1 MLKISNHYVSKI
13 VFFLLFVE
21 VLVLLGSAYAGA
33 AVRGMHMPE
42 GVSPP
47 VFEHFFLSAL
57 SFACAIIFSMSAMGM
72 YQLNFTEGLRDPFFL
87 KLMPSFLMGF
97 VILTLIFYVAP
108 ELQIGRG
115 VLAAV
120 FVIAACGIFVA
131 RIIFFKTSELRFLET
146 RIIFL
151 GSGPLAKECSDLA
164 IHNTSYHKYDIAGF
178 VGAASE
184 EEVCVPSSQLLK
196 MREGESLASLAVAH
210 NVEEIVVS
218 VQNRRGGGFPI
229 KELLDCK
236 LQGIKVTDAANF
248 FERETC
254 QIRVDSLQP
263 SWLVFGGGF
272 DQSFIRAFMKRGF
285 DLVCS
290 ATILTATFPIMV
302 LTGILIYLEDRS
314 PIFYQQERVGLDG
327 HSFNVLKFRS
337 MRNDAEKGGKPQWAA
352 QNDPRVTRIGNFIR
366 KTRIDELP
374 QILNVFKGEMS
385 FVGPRPERPYFV
397 EQLIEVVPYYNVRHS
412 IKPGITG
419 WAQVRYGYGA
429 SADDALQKL
438 QYDLY
443 YVKNNSLFLDILI
456 LIDTLKVVLF
466 RSGR

>member
-21 VLVLLGSAYAGA
+21 VLVLVGAAYAGA
-33 AVRGMHMPE
+33 AVRFMDLGE
-42 GVSPP
+42 TSASPHI
-47 VFEHFFLSAL
+47 EHFFLSAL
-57 SFACAIIFSMSAMGM
+57 AFAIAIVFSMSAMGM
-72 YQLNFTEGLRDPFFL
+72 YQLNFNEGLRDPFFL
-87 KLMPSFLMGF
+87 KLMPSFAMGF

-115 VLAAV
+115 VLLAV
-120 FVIAACGIFVA
+120 FVIAAGGIFFA
-131 RIIFFKTSELRFLET
+131 RIVFFKTSELRFLET

-151 GSGPLAKECSDLA
+151 GGGPLAKECSELA
-164 IHNTSYHKYDIAGF
+164 AQNTSYHKYDIAGF
-178 VGAASE
+178 IAIPAE
-184 EEVCVPSSQLLK
+184 ECCVPTSQLLK
-196 MREGESLASLAVAH
+196 MREGESLAALAAAH

-218 VQNRRGGGFPI
+218 VQNRRGGFPI
-229 KELLDCK
+229 KELLACK

-248 FERETC
+248 FERESC

-272 DQSFIRAFMKRGF
+272 DQSFIRTFMKRGF

-290 ATILTATFPIMV
+290 AGILIVSFPVMVITAA
-302 LTGILIYLEDRS
+302 LIYLEDRS

-327 HSFNVLKFRS
+327 DTFNVLKFRS

-352 QNDPRVTRIGNFIR
+352 QNDPRVTTIGNFIR

-397 EQLIEVVPYYNVRHS
+397 EQLIEAVPYYNVRHS

-429 SADDALQKL
+429 STDDALQKL